1 MDVKVGNRLADDV
14 VDRHERAVGVESDG
28 QRSGD
33 PLDALEERSELVCGE
48 VWQRDNVMDGHD
60 EDVAEEHRAAIEEGN
75 CDVVA

>member
-1 MDVKVGNRLADDV
+1 MPWAS
-14 VDRHERAVGVESDG
+14 SDG

-33 PLDALEERSELVCGE
+33 PLDALEERSELVYRK
-48 VWQRDNVMDGHD
+48 VRQHDDVMDGHD